1 MAFVWF
7 VLGML
12 TMVGILFF
20 GFYTFAL
27 GSKYGNKEEPNKKDP
42 GNGLHLVKNDTAN
55 DVKEDK

>member
-12 TMVGILFF
+12 VMVGILLF
-20 GFYTFAL
+20 GFYMFAL
-27 GSKYGNKEEPNKKDP
+27 GSKYGDKKDP
-42 GNGLHLVKNDTAN
+42 NNGLHLVKNDAAN

>member
-12 TMVGILFF
+12 VMVGILLF
-20 GFYTFAL
+20 GFYMFSL
-27 GSKYGNKEEPNKKDP
+27 GARIGEKKDP
-42 GNGLHLVKNDTAN
+42 GNGLHLVKDDTAN

>member
-7 VLGML
+7 ILGML

-20 GFYTFAL
+20 AFYMFAL
-27 GSKYGNKEEPNKKDP
+27 GSKYGDKKEPS
-42 GNGLHLVKNDTAN
+42 NGLHLVKDDTAN

>member
-7 VLGML
+7 ILGML

-20 GFYTFAL
+20 AFYMFSL
-27 GSKYGNKEEPNKKDP
+27 GAKVGGKKDP
-42 GNGLHLVKNDTAN
+42 GNGLHLVKDENNTAN

>member
-7 VLGML
+7 ILGML

-20 GFYTFAL
+20 AFYMFSL
-27 GSKYGNKEEPNKKDP
+27 GAKVGGKKDP
-42 GNGLHLVKNDTAN
+42 GNGLHLVKDDTAN

>member
-7 VLGML
+7 ILGML

-20 GFYTFAL
+20 AFYMFAL
-27 GSKYGNKEEPNKKDP
+27 GTKVGGKKEPA
-42 GNGLHLVKNDTAN
+42 NGLHLVKDDTSDAN

>member
-12 TMVGILFF
+12 VMVGILLF
-20 GFYTFAL
+20 GFYMFAL
-27 GSKYGNKEEPNKKDP
+27 GSKYGDKKDP
-42 GNGLHLVKNDTAN
+42 GNGLHLVKNDTTDAN

>member
-7 VLGML
+7 LFGML

-20 GFYTFAL
+20 AFYMFTL
-27 GSKYGNKEEPNKKDP
+27 GATVGGKKEPS
-42 GNGLHLVKNDTAN
+42 NGLHLVKNDTADAN

>member
-12 TMVGILFF
+12 TMVGIFFF
-20 GFYTFAL
+20 GLYTFAL
-27 GSKYGNKEEPNKKDP
+27 GSKYGDKKEPN
-42 GNGLHLVKNDTAN
+42 NGLHLVKDDTADAN